1 MTTCSITGVIADAS
15 LEGQEGVRL
24 TFTPEPQAVA
34 DVDGKTSVPRPITAT
49 SGPGGAV
56 AVDLVPGTYR
66 LSLTTKA
73 GPCDAQVTVPE
84 TKAAALADLMD
95 G

>member
-1 MTTCSITGVIADAS
+1 MTTCTITGTIADAS

-24 TFTPEPQAVA
+24 TFTPAPQAVA
-34 DVDGKTSVPRPITAT
+34 DLEGKTGVPRPITVT

-66 LSLTTKA
+66 VSIATKA
-73 GPCDAQVTVPE
+73 GSYDAQATVPDAE
-84 TKAAALADLMD
+84 AAILADLLE

>member
-1 MTTCSITGVIADAS
+1 MTTCSISGVIADAS

-24 TFTPEPQAVA
+24 TFTPAPAAVA
-34 DVDGKTSVPRPITAT
+34 DVAGNTSVPRPITVT
-49 SGPGGAV
+49 SGPSGAV

-66 LSLTTKA
+66 VSIATKA
-73 GPCDAQVTVPE
+73 GTYDAQATVPDAE
-84 TKAAALADLMD
+84 AAVLADLIE